1 MSQKWMSRKWDDAE
15 LDAHQFAAA
24 RLFSGLDQIDEEIG
38 QINGKDQ
45 AGIATAE
52 NIEHRKRLQAQWQEI
67 MRDIGDTNERL
78 VRGDPLP
85 PPSMS

>member
-1 MSQKWMSRKWDDAE
+1 MSRKWDDAE
-15 LDAHQFAAA
+15 LDAHQFAAD
-24 RLFSGLDQIDEEIG
+24 RLFSALDQITEQIG
-38 QINGKDQ
+38 QVFDKVR
-45 AGIATAE
+45 AGTATAE
-52 NIEHRKRLQAQWQEI
+52 DIEHRKRLQAQWQEI